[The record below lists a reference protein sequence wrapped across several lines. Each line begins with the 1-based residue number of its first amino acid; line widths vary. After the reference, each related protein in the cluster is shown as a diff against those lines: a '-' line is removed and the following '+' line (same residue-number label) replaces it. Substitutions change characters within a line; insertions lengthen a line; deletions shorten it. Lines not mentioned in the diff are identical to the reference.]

1 MITYTDTAKAVWQA
15 GLQKQ
20 LTLAL
25 SSGVTLTNSDIL
37 MESMSLKQ
45 SCNEDEQFAIG
56 NVYSS
61 EFTVTV
67 FNDAPASAYVGYTLT
82 PTLTAIDSED
92 NEYPQQ
98 LGVFTVES
106 AKRTSDRIYREL
118 VCYDKLS
125 PILKTDYSNWY
136 NALSFPMTVKL
147 LRDAFF
153 AFVGIEQETITLPN
167 DSITVQLKYPFETLS
182 GADLL
187 HSICEVNG
195 AWGFMDYAGKFKY
208 VLPTVLEDNRL
219 YPAETLYPSEI
230 LFPGGTMSSS
240 SSEAYIAENHYVQGT
255 LAFEEF
261 TTAPITAVTVYQTT
275 GEISVTSG
283 TEGNTYTLTDNV
295 LLYFVGEAVMQT
307 VADNILANLDGFTYV
322 PVSVKTPPVPW
333 VEPGDWVSFDCDH
346 ETMYFP
352 VMQRTFSG
360 ITAVMD
366 TFTATG
372 TEYIQENANSVESRV
387 ASVEAT
393 ARETGNYFWVDTDG
407 AHVTQVPKSDIVA
420 DGWDDIYNSLITSTE
435 FQIRYGETPLATFGE
450 EVTIGN
456 EEDSA
461 LHLTK
466 DSVTGKGGNGKFFF
480 EFSGNG
486 TTTDVIYSESKTLT
500 TDDVRSD
507 TVGVILDSSQFK
519 SGSSNGR
526 VVVTLRNG
534 SAIPIGMPF
543 TGIVFG
549 TAYSNTEYHTYNN
562 TEYRFTVV
570 HSAETTTIACTISP
584 ASILDLFEVEVSFAY
599 TNSEPSPTYAI
610 GGDCNATGAYSLCDG
625 YGNISAYD
633 YQTVVGRYN
642 DNKTDDIFEVGY
654 GTGDAYRRNLFEV
667 SPLGISA
674 MTHSSPIG
682 TIVTNSTTTS
692 MASASSVQTYFDG
705 ASIDLT
711 TGTWVIVGQWQI
723 NQRTSRDNTNMEVNL
738 FDGTNVIGRQ
748 RVNVVGT
755 AATILQAMAICEVP
769 MGTGWVEQTKTITV
783 RGSSGY
789 PVTGDPCPNTVTAVR
804 II

>member
-45 SCNEDEQFAIG
+45 SCNEDEQFSIG

-136 NALSFPMTVKL
+136 NALSFPMSIKL

-187 HSICEVNG
+187 HSICEANG

-450 EVTIGN
+450 EVIVGN
-456 EEDSA
+456 EEVSM
-461 LHLTK
+461 LHLTN
-466 DSVTGKGGNGKFFF
+466 DSISGGGADGKLFF
-480 EFSGNG
+480 EFSG
-486 TTTDVIYSESKTLT
+486 T
-500 TDDVRSD
+500 
-507 TVGVILDSSQFK
+507 
-519 SGSSNGR
+519 GSSVDVVYNNSR
-526 VVVTLRNG
+526 VLTEDDNKMGVVGIRLQTPAFNSNSSVARAVFNLRPKSSSGGMTTAVAFTNIPYG
-534 SAIPIGMPF
+534 SA
-543 TGIVFG
+543 
-549 TAYSNTEYHTYNN
+549 YSDSQTYTFNN
-562 TEYRFTVV
+562 TEYEFIVSHPMNATYFGLSI
-570 HSAETTTIACTISP
+570 HP
-584 ASILDLFEVEVSFAY
+584 ASILNLFDVTLNVVFTNTEPAPAY
-599 TNSEPSPTYAI
+599 EI
-610 GGDCNATGAYSLCDG
+610 GGNCDATGAYSYAEGYECSATGNYSHAHG
-625 YGNISAYD
+625 YGTLTASD
-633 YQTVVGRYN
+633 YQTAIGKYN
-642 DNKTDDIFEVGY
+642 ENQSTNVFEVGY
-654 GTGDAYRRNLFEV
+654 GTSTIAKNVFEV
-667 SPLGISA
+667 SQTGEAKADGYPLAKLKSLAISGSTSTAGNISTGISINDGVVVGFQSNA
-674 MTHSSPIG
+674 SSTYAFIPFCRSDGIWYLHCMAASTTHSAQASTSVSG
-682 TIVTNSTTTS
+682 TVYYLST
-692 MASASSVQTYFDG
+692 
-705 ASIDLT
+705 
-711 TGTWVIVGQWQI
+711 
-723 NQRTSRDNTNMEVNL
+723 
-738 FDGTNVIGRQ
+738 
-748 RVNVVGT
+748 
-755 AATILQAMAICEVP
+755 
-769 MGTGWVEQTKTITV
+769 
-783 RGSSGY
+783 
-789 PVTGDPCPNTVTAVR
+789 
-804 II
+804 

>member
-450 EVTIGN
+450 EVIVGN
-456 EEDSA
+456 EEVSM
-461 LHLTK
+461 LHLTN
-466 DSVTGKGGNGKFFF
+466 DSISGGGADGKLFF
-480 EFSGNG
+480 EFSG
-486 TTTDVIYSESKTLT
+486 T
-500 TDDVRSD
+500 
-507 TVGVILDSSQFK
+507 
-519 SGSSNGR
+519 GSSVDVVYNNSR
-526 VVVTLRNG
+526 VLTEDDNKMGVVGIRLQTPAFNSNSSVARAVFNLRPKSSSSGMATAVAFTNIPYG
-534 SAIPIGMPF
+534 SA
-543 TGIVFG
+543 
-549 TAYSNTEYHTYNN
+549 YSDSQTYTFNN
-562 TEYRFTVV
+562 TEYEFIVSHPRNATYFGLSI
-570 HSAETTTIACTISP
+570 HP
-584 ASILDLFEVEVSFAY
+584 ASILNLFDVTLNVVFTNTEPAPAY
-599 TNSEPSPTYAI
+599 EI
-610 GGDCNATGAYSLCDG
+610 GGNCDATGAYSYAEGYECSATGNYSHAHG
-625 YGNISAYD
+625 YGTLTASD
-633 YQTVVGRYN
+633 YQTAIGKYN
-642 DNKTDDIFEVGY
+642 ENQSTNVFEVGY
-654 GTGDAYRRNLFEV
+654 GTSTIAKNVFEV
-667 SPLGISA
+667 SQTGEAKADGYPLAKLKSLAISGTTSTGGNIDTGLTINDGVVVGFQSGSSSTFMFIPFCRSDGKWFLHC
-674 MTHSSPIG
+674 MTA
-682 TIVTNSTTTS
+682 STTHNAQT
-692 MASASSVQTYFDG
+692 SASVS
-705 ASIDLT
+705 
-711 TGTWVIVGQWQI
+711 GTVYYLAQ
-723 NQRTSRDNTNMEVNL
+723 
-738 FDGTNVIGRQ
+738 
-748 RVNVVGT
+748 
-755 AATILQAMAICEVP
+755 
-769 MGTGWVEQTKTITV
+769 
-783 RGSSGY
+783 
-789 PVTGDPCPNTVTAVR
+789 
-804 II
+804 